1 MDHRPQINRQRILT
15 SFVNWILG
23 LVVLLGVTG
32 LAAPPMSMAAPKASG
47 TQKTERECKDDRAK
61 CQKACDQLIDI
72 GDTIKR
78 CKDLCTDDY
87 LICLPLRSSQPGGKL
102 KGVRPSTLP
111 NMNAPV
117 TRRGIEDAQQGVSTP
132 GQPQETNQSSEAK
145 E

>member
-1 MDHRPQINRQRILT
+1 MVHIALINQRRIVRSCTAWTLA
-15 SFVNWILG
+15 
-23 LVVLLGVTG
+23 LVVLLGIVG

-87 LICLPLRSSQPGGKL
+87 LICLPLRSGQPGGKF
-102 KGVRPSTLP
+102 KDVRPSTLP
-111 NMNAPV
+111 GMKAPI
-117 TRRGIEDAQQGVSTP
+117 TRRGIEGEQQGEPAQEQTE
-132 GQPQETNQSSEAK
+132 ETNQASESK
-145 E
+145 